1 MYKVS
6 LMSHSDFQEAYE
18 IEKQTNLSPWSKENF
33 FSSYEVGHKSLVCKI
48 NNKIIHQSRL
58 VRYFSDNMDILKAE
72 KELNKMLKKI
82 KKNQKYYF
90 STKDLI
96 VIEALLSDGVE
107 ISEKNKE
114 HFELDSANI
123 PTDIQVM
130 INDGEIAMI
139 LLRLVE
145 IIGEDNLKDLGTE
158 SLYFIIS
165 TLNKLGIDKIRN
177 DIILIQM
184 LVG

>member
-1 MYKVS
+1 
-6 LMSHSDFQEAYE
+6 
-18 IEKQTNLSPWSKENF
+18 
-33 FSSYEVGHKSLVCKI
+33 
-48 NNKIIHQSRL
+48 
-58 VRYFSDNMDILKAE
+58 
-72 KELNKMLKKI
+72 MLKTV
-82 KKNQKYYF
+82 KKNKKYYF

-96 VIEALLSDGVE
+96 IIESLISDGVK
-107 ISEKNKE
+107 ISEKNKQYL
-114 HFELDSANI
+114 ELDSANI

-165 TLNKLGIDKIRN
+165 TLNKLGIDKIR
-177 DIILIQM
+177 DEIIIKTIPLKA
-184 LVG
+184 